1 MTFVYRTVGPASIPL
16 KQSDNNNL
24 TTARMGMPFKP
35 NTMTQGSDFASAR
48 FAYINNVG
56 NPSINSV
63 NSRTTTTTYTNR
75 PIKVVTSNSNS
86 IAQLKAGKKKN
97 YNVSSS
103 EQIYLKKINAVGK
116 SSTKT
121 VLPSNAP
128 MSFSGVDQT
137 SVRDA
142 LTRCRAGGCVAPKKK
157 GANY

>member
-1 MTFVYRTVGPASIPL
+1 MTTFVYRTVGPASIPL

-24 TTARMGMPFKP
+24 TTAIMGMPFKP

-86 IAQLKAGKKKN
+86 IDQLKAGKKRIIMFLPQN
-97 YNVSSS
+97 RFIS
-103 EQIYLKKINAVGK
+103 KKLMLLVR
-116 SSTKT
+116 
-121 VLPSNAP
+121 VLQKP
-128 MSFSGVDQT
+128 FYHQT
-137 SVRDA
+137 H
-142 LTRCRAGGCVAPKKK
+142 LCHLVA
-157 GANY
+157 